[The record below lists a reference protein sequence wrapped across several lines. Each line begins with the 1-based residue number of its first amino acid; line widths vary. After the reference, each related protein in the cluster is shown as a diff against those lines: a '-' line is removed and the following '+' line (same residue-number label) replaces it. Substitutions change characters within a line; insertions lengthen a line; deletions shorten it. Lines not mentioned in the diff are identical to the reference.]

1 MKKQRKKTLAVIAVL
16 ALAAAGVR
24 ANNLAVTNVTVAGID
39 DSTAN
44 IQFDISWENAWR
56 YTNINHD
63 AAWVFFKVLPQG
75 DTENDWQHAIL
86 ESSGHDAGSGTS
98 IDIIVPDDGMGLF
111 IRKAD
116 AGVGDVAVTG
126 VKAVWNFS
134 SNGWANTAMV
144 RVQAFAL
151 EMVYVAEG
159 AFAAG
164 SGGTGANEFTLTT
177 ISTNDPT
184 VVPTGTGSLGG
195 KAGGYPEGQTA
206 PNASWPNGYSAF
218 YCMKYET
225 TQGQYTDF
233 LNTLTD
239 VQDDNRYYSGAGSRY
254 TITGSFTNYSTAEP
268 DRACIR
274 LSWDHG
280 AAFADWSGLRPMTEL
295 EYEKACRG
303 PLPPVANEYAWG
315 SVNITKQ
322 TGHSGTDGSGTETAT
337 PSGANSCWGNAMGG
351 AVRAGIYA
359 TASSSREAAGASYW
373 AIMELSG
380 NVWEATV
387 TIGSAAG
394 RGFTGL
400 HGNGVLTAAGAAD
413 VANWTGGQRRGG
425 SWYRDHVE
433 ARVSD
438 RQWYITATST
448 DHRYSGWRG
457 VRTAPAGVEP

>member
-1 MKKQRKKTLAVIAVL
+1 MKRQRKQTLAVIAVL
-16 ALAAAGVR
+16 ALAAAGAR
-24 ANNLAVTNVTVAGID
+24 ANHLAVTNVTVEGID

-75 DTENDWQHAIL
+75 DTENAWQHAIL
-86 ESSGHDAGSGTS
+86 ESSGHDVGSGTN
-98 IDIIVPDDGMGLF
+98 IDIIVPDDRVGLF

-116 AGVGDVAVTG
+116 EGAGDVAVTG
-126 VKAVWNFS
+126 VKAVWNFA
-134 SNGWANTAMV
+134 SNGLANTAKV

-159 AFAAG
+159 EFAAG
-164 SGGTGANEFTLTT
+164 SDGTGANEFTLTT

-195 KAGGYPEGQTA
+195 KAGGHPEGQTP

-225 TQGQYTDF
+225 TQGQYADF

-239 VQDDNRYYSGAGSRY
+239 AQDDNRYYSGAGYRY

-303 PLPPVANEYAWG
+303 PLPPVADEYAWG
-315 SVNITKQ
+315 TTIVEQQ
-322 TGHSGTDGSGTETAT
+322 TGHSSSPADGSGAETAT
-337 PSGANSCWGNAMGG
+337 PSGANCNYANAMGG

-359 TASSSREAAGASYW
+359 TGSSSRQAAGASYW
-373 AIMELSG
+373 GIMELSG
-380 NVWEATV
+380 NVWEGVAN
-387 TIGSAAG
+387 IGSA
-394 RGFTGL
+394 FTGL

-413 VANWTGGQRRGG
+413 VSNWTGGGSRGG

-438 RQWYITATST
+438 RWRYATAPST
-448 DHRYSGWRG
+448 DHRYSGWRS